1 MGRSVQTGN
10 PRSQCSGPAAY
21 ELRLLGGFQ
30 LLRHGDDVETL
41 PSTQRVLAFLALND
55 RFIPRAF
62 VAESLWPDTTDEK
75 AAANLR
81 TALWRLHVCGHDIID
96 IVSSRIR
103 LHPSVWI
110 DVRFVENE
118 ARRFRA
124 SGRVPGAEVLDL
136 VHGELLPGC
145 WDSWLVFERE
155 RLRVELIH
163 LYEEIGRAA
172 LKRDDEHTAVLAGI
186 AAVACD
192 PLRESSNALL
202 ISGYLAGANRP
213 DAVRAFNRFVRLL
226 DDELGIGPGGAVSRL
241 LSSPA
246 PFEPVP
252 AP

>member
-1 MGRSVQTGN
+1 MGRSVQVETA
-10 PRSQCSGPAAY
+10 RSHCSGSAAY

-30 LLRHGDDVETL
+30 LLKHGDDVETL

-55 RFIPRAF
+55 RFLPRAY

-103 LHPSVWI
+103 LYPSVWI

-118 ARRFRA
+118 ARHYRA
-124 SGRVPGAEVLDL
+124 TGRVPGTAVLDQ

-172 LKRDDEHTAVLAGI
+172 LTRGDEHTAVLAGL

-213 DAVRAFNRFVRLL
+213 DAIRAFHRFETLL
-226 DDELGIGPGGAVSRL
+226 DAELGISPGIAVRRL
-241 LSSPA
+241 LTSAA
-246 PFEPVP
+246 PLEPVP